1 VVKVAEEATAKV
13 TTEEVTAATVATEE
27 AVPKMEDEEAAVAM
41 VAAEATAVVGPDGSS
56 GGGPNV
62 A

>member
-1 VVKVAEEATAKV
+1 VVKVAEEAMAKV
-13 TTEEVTAATVATEE
+13 TTEEVTAVTVATEE
-27 AVPKMEDEEAAVAM
+27 VVPKMEDEEAAVAM

-56 GGGPNV
+56 GSGPNV